1 MGQIRNGTDGMT
13 DRETSEKWI
22 GFDLGGT
29 KMLAKLFDADF
40 QTVSKERKKT
50 RGFDGQEAV
59 IQKIIRTISGALTQA
74 EITADQLNGI
84 GIGVPGPV
92 DQSTGTVLEAVNLSW
107 DQVPLG
113 DILKEEF
120 GCPVVVSNDVDAG
133 VYGEYCFGA
142 ARNSRTTLGVF
153 PGTGIGGGCV
163 YDGQMVT
170 GSGISCLE
178 IGHMVL
184 VPDGRRCGC
193 GGRGCL
199 ETVAS
204 RLAVSAAAAQAAY
217 RGEAPHL
224 LEAAGTDLVNMRSGI
239 LAKSIESGDK
249 VIEEIVKRAARYLG
263 IAIANFV
270 HLFAPDVVVLGG
282 GMVEAMPD
290 LYVDAVYKNVRSNV
304 MPCFADSFRVVVAE
318 LGDDAT
324 VMGAAAWARKRIQ
337 QSSKEQ
343 P

>member
-1 MGQIRNGTDGMT
+1 MT
-13 DRETSEKWI
+13 ASDNSEHWI

-40 QTVSKERKKT
+40 KVVSKGRKKT
-50 RGFDGQEAV
+50 RGCDGRDAV
-59 IQKIIRTISGALTQA
+59 IQKIVRTIHAALADA
-74 EITADQLNGI
+74 EIKAEDLNGI

-92 DQSTGTVLEAVNLSW
+92 DQSRGVVLEAANLSW
-107 DQVPLG
+107 KRVPLG
-113 DILKEEF
+113 NILQKEF

-133 VYGEYCFGA
+133 VYGEYSFGA
-142 ARNSRTTLGVF
+142 ARGSRTTVGVF

-170 GSGISCLE
+170 GSSISCLE
-178 IGHMVL
+178 IGHVI
-184 VPDGRRCGC
+184 VQRDGRLCGC

-224 LEAAGTDLVNMRSGI
+224 LEAAGTDLADMRSGV
-239 LAKSIESGDK
+239 LAAAIEAGDK
-249 VIEEIVKRAARYLG
+249 IVEEIVKQAAVHLG
-263 IAIANFV
+263 IAIGNFV
-270 HLFAPDVVVLGG
+270 HLFAPDTVVLGG

-290 LYVDAVYKNVRSNV
+290 LYVNTVHKSARKSV
-304 MPCFADSFRVVVAE
+304 MPCYADVFKVVPAE
-318 LGDDAT
+318 LGDDAA
-324 VMGAAAWARKRIQ
+324 VLGAAAWARKKTRQ
-337 QSSKEQ
+337 LD
-343 P
+343 PPRT

>member
-1 MGQIRNGTDGMT
+1 MI
-13 DRETSEKWI
+13 DREKSENWI

-29 KMLAKLFDADF
+29 KMLAKLFDANF
-40 QTVSKERKKT
+40 QTVGKDRKKT
-50 RGFDGQEAV
+50 RGFDGQDVV
-59 IQKIIRTISGALTQA
+59 IQKIIKTIHGALTEAQ
-74 EITADQLNGI
+74 ITADQLDGI

-92 DQSTGTVLEAVNLSW
+92 DQTTGVVLEAVNLTW

-113 DILKEEF
+113 DILRKEF

-142 ARNSRTTLGVF
+142 ARESRTTLGVF

-170 GSGISCLE
+170 GSGISCME
-178 IGHMVL
+178 IGHMIME
-184 VPDGRRCGC
+184 PNGRQCGC

-224 LEAAGTDLVNMRSGI
+224 LETAGTDLVNIRSGV
-239 LAKSIESGDK
+239 LAKAIDAGDK
-249 VIEEIVKRAARYLG
+249 VVEEIVRQAALHLG

-270 HLFAPDVVVLGG
+270 HLFSPDVVVLGG

-290 LYVDAVYKNVRSNV
+290 LYVNAVFKSARKSVMSSYADA
-304 MPCFADSFRVVVAE
+304 FQVVAAE
-318 LGDDAT
+318 LGDDAA
-324 VMGAAAWARKRIQ
+324 VMGAAAWARKLTQ
-337 QSSKEQ
+337 QSAKK
-343 P
+343 

>member
-1 MGQIRNGTDGMT
+1 MT
-13 DRETSEKWI
+13 DRETSENWI

-50 RGFDGQEAV
+50 RGFDGHDAV
-59 IQKIIRTISGALTQA
+59 IQRINRTIHGALAQA
-74 EITADQLNGI
+74 EITANQLDGI

-92 DQSTGTVLEAVNLSW
+92 DQSNGIVLEAVNLSW
-107 DQVPLG
+107 DQIPLG
-113 DILKEEF
+113 EILQKEF

-142 ARNSRTTLGVF
+142 ARDSRTTLGVF

-178 IGHMVL
+178 IGHMII
-184 VPDGRRCGC
+184 VPDGQRCGC
-193 GGRGCL
+193 GARGCL

-204 RLAVSAAAAQAAY
+204 RLAISATAAQAAY
-217 RGEAPHL
+217 RGEAPNL
-224 LEAAGTDLVNMRSGI
+224 LEAAGTDLVNIRSSI
-239 LAKSIESGDK
+239 LAKAIDAGDE
-249 VIEEIVKRAARYLG
+249 VVEEIVKQAAKYLG
-263 IAIANFV
+263 IAIGNFV

-290 LYVDAVYKNVRSNV
+290 LYVDAVYKSVQKHV
-304 MPCFADSFRVVVAE
+304 MPCYVDTFQVVAAE
-318 LGDDAT
+318 LGDDAA
-324 VMGAAAWARKRIQ
+324 VMGAAAWARRRLR
-337 QSSKEQ
+337 QSAKK
-343 P
+343 

>member
-1 MGQIRNGTDGMT
+1 MT

-40 QTVSKERKKT
+40 QTVSRERKKT

-59 IQKIIRTISGALTQA
+59 IQKIIKTIHGALTQA
-74 EITADQLNGI
+74 EVTADQLDGI

-92 DQSTGTVLEAVNLSW
+92 NQATGIVLEAVNLSW

-113 DILKEEF
+113 DILHEEF

-133 VYGEYCFGA
+133 VFGEYSFGA
-142 ARNSRTTLGVF
+142 ARDSRTALGVF

-178 IGHMVL
+178 IGHMVM
-184 VPDGRRCGC
+184 VPDGRQCGC

-217 RGEAPHL
+217 RGEAPNL
-224 LEAAGTDLVNMRSGI
+224 LEAAGTDLVNIRSGI
-239 LAKSIESGDK
+239 LAKAIEAGDD
-249 VIEEIVKRAARYLG
+249 VIEEIVKQAAWHLG

-290 LYVDAVYKNVRSNV
+290 LYVEAVFKSARKHV
-304 MPCFADSFRVVVAE
+304 MPCFADAFRVVIAE
-318 LGDDAT
+318 LGDDAA
-324 VMGAAAWARKRIQ
+324 VMGAAAWARKRIHHV
-337 QSSKEQ
+337 KK
-343 P
+343 

>member
-1 MGQIRNGTDGMT
+1 
-13 DRETSEKWI
+13 
-22 GFDLGGT
+22 
-29 KMLAKLFDADF
+29 MLAKLFDANF
-40 QTVSKERKKT
+40 QTVSKDRKKT
-50 RGFDGQEAV
+50 RGFDGQDVV
-59 IQKIIRTISGALTQA
+59 IQKIIKTIHGALTEAQ
-74 EITADQLNGI
+74 ITTDQLDGI

-92 DQSTGTVLEAVNLSW
+92 DQTAGVVLEAVNLTW

-113 DILKEEF
+113 DILRKEF

-142 ARNSRTTLGVF
+142 ARESRTTLGVF

-170 GSGISCLE
+170 GSGISCME
-178 IGHMVL
+178 IGHMIME
-184 VPDGRRCGC
+184 PNGRQCGC

-224 LEAAGTDLVNMRSGI
+224 LETAGTDLVNIRSGV
-239 LAKSIESGDK
+239 LAKAIDAGDK
-249 VIEEIVKRAARYLG
+249 VVEEIVKQAALHLG
-263 IAIANFV
+263 IAIGSFV

-290 LYVDAVYKNVRSNV
+290 LYVNAVFKSARKSVMSSYADA
-304 MPCFADSFRVVVAE
+304 FQVVAAE
-318 LGDDAT
+318 LGDDAA
-324 VMGAAAWARKRIQ
+324 VMGAAAWARKLTQ
-337 QSSKEQ
+337 QSAKK
-343 P
+343 

>member
-1 MGQIRNGTDGMT
+1 MTDG
-13 DRETSEKWI
+13 EKSENWI
-22 GFDLGGT
+22 GFDLGAT

-40 QTVSKERKKT
+40 QTVSKDRKKT
-50 RGFDGQEAV
+50 RGFDGRDAV
-59 IQKIIRTISGALTQA
+59 IQKIIRTIHGALTEA
-74 EITADQLNGI
+74 DITAGQLDGI

-92 DQSTGTVLEAVNLSW
+92 DQTTGVVLEAVNLSW

-113 DILKEEF
+113 DILQKEF

-142 ARNSRTTLGVF
+142 ARDSRTTLGVF

-178 IGHMVL
+178 IGHIIM
-184 VPDGRRCGC
+184 VPDGRLCGC

-224 LEAAGTDLVNMRSGI
+224 LEAAGTDLVNMRSGV
-239 LAKSIESGDK
+239 LAKAIDAGDK
-249 VIEEIVKRAARYLG
+249 VVEEIVKQAAVHLG
-263 IAIANFV
+263 IAIATFV

-282 GMVEAMPD
+282 GMVEAMPN
-290 LYVDAVYKNVRSNV
+290 LYVNAVHKSARRSVMSCYADAFK
-304 MPCFADSFRVVVAE
+304 VVAAE
-318 LGDDAT
+318 LGDDAA
-324 VMGAAAWARKRIQ
+324 VMGAAAWARKRTQ
-337 QSSKEQ
+337 QSAKLKH
-343 P
+343 

>member
-1 MGQIRNGTDGMT
+1 MSDGGK
-13 DRETSEKWI
+13 DEKWI

-40 QTVSKERKKT
+40 SAISKERKKT
-50 RGFDGQEAV
+50 RGTDGADAV
-59 IQKIIRTISGALTQA
+59 IQKIIRTIHGALT
-74 EITADQLNGI
+74 EGDTSVDQLNGI

-92 DQSTGTVLEAVNLSW
+92 DQATGIVREAANLNW
-107 DQVPLG
+107 NDVPLG
-113 DILKEEF
+113 DILTKEF
-120 GCPVVVSNDVDAG
+120 KCPVVVSNDVDAG

-142 ARNSRTTLGVF
+142 AKGSRTTLGVF

-170 GSGISCLE
+170 GKGISCLE
-178 IGHMVL
+178 IGHTIVEQ
-184 VPDGRRCGC
+184 DGRLCGC

-224 LEAAGTDLVNMRSGI
+224 FEAAGTDLADMRSGV
-239 LAKSIESGDK
+239 LAKAIEAGDTI
-249 VIEEIVKRAARYLG
+249 IEELVKRAASHLG
-263 IAIANFV
+263 VAIGNFI
-270 HLFAPDVVVLGG
+270 HLFAPDTVVLGG

-290 LYVDAVYKNVRSNV
+290 LYVNSVYKNARKSV
-304 MPCFADSFRVVVAE
+304 MPCYGDTFKVVAAK
-318 LGDDAT
+318 LGDDAA
-324 VMGAAAWARKRIQ
+324 VMGAAAWARQKT
-337 QSSKEQ
+337 K
-343 P
+343 

>member
-1 MGQIRNGTDGMT
+1 MT
-13 DRETSEKWI
+13 DREKSENWI

-29 KMLAKLFDADF
+29 KMLAKLFDANF
-40 QTVSKERKKT
+40 QTVSKDRKKT
-50 RGFDGQEAV
+50 RGFDGQDVV
-59 IQKIIRTISGALTQA
+59 IQKIIKTIHGALTEAQ
-74 EITADQLNGI
+74 ITTDQLDGI

-92 DQSTGTVLEAVNLSW
+92 DQTAGVVLEAVNLTW

-113 DILKEEF
+113 DILRKEF

-142 ARNSRTTLGVF
+142 ARESRTTLGVF

-170 GSGISCLE
+170 GSGISCME
-178 IGHMVL
+178 IGHMIME
-184 VPDGRRCGC
+184 PNGRQCGC

-224 LEAAGTDLVNMRSGI
+224 LETAGTDLVNIRSGV
-239 LAKSIESGDK
+239 LAKAIDAGDK
-249 VIEEIVKRAARYLG
+249 VVEEIVKQAALHLG
-263 IAIANFV
+263 IAIGSFV

-290 LYVDAVYKNVRSNV
+290 LYVNAVFKSARKSVMSSYADA
-304 MPCFADSFRVVVAE
+304 FQVVAAE
-318 LGDDAT
+318 LGDDAA
-324 VMGAAAWARKRIQ
+324 VMGAAAWARKLTQ
-337 QSSKEQ
+337 QSAKK
-343 P
+343 

>member
-1 MGQIRNGTDGMT
+1 MI
-13 DRETSEKWI
+13 DREKSENWI

-29 KMLAKLFDADF
+29 KMLAKLFDANF
-40 QTVSKERKKT
+40 QTVGKDRKKT
-50 RGFDGQEAV
+50 RGFDGQDVV
-59 IQKIIRTISGALTQA
+59 IQKIIKTIHGALTEAQ
-74 EITADQLNGI
+74 ITADQLDGI

-92 DQSTGTVLEAVNLSW
+92 DQTTGVVLEAVNLTW

-113 DILKEEF
+113 DILRKEF

-142 ARNSRTTLGVF
+142 ARESRTTLGVF

-170 GSGISCLE
+170 GSGISCME
-178 IGHMVL
+178 IGHMIME
-184 VPDGRRCGC
+184 PNGRQCGC

-224 LEAAGTDLVNMRSGI
+224 LETAGTDLVNIRSGV
-239 LAKSIESGDK
+239 LAKAIDAGDK
-249 VIEEIVKRAARYLG
+249 VVEEIVRQAALHLG

-270 HLFAPDVVVLGG
+270 HLFSPDVVVLGG
-282 GMVEAMPD
+282 GMVEAMP
-290 LYVDAVYKNVRSNV
+290 
-304 MPCFADSFRVVVAE
+304 
-318 LGDDAT
+318 
-324 VMGAAAWARKRIQ
+324 
-337 QSSKEQ
+337 
-343 P
+343 